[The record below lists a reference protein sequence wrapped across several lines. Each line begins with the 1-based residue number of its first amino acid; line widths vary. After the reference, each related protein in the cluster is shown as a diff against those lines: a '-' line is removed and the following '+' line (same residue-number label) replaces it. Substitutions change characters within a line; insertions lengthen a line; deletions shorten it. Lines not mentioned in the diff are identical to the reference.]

1 MRKFKADYVFPVNAD
16 PIKNGIVTVDDTGK
30 ILALDDG
37 LAPADKDI
45 ETLRGIICP
54 GFINTHCHVEL
65 SHLKNKIAPSGGLI
79 NFIKDVQT
87 HRNIDEDAVL
97 TAAAAADEEMYN
109 NGIVAV
115 GDIANS
121 AVAIPVKQKSKLY
134 YHNFIEVFGF
144 VPDSAQDIFDRAL
157 ALRNQYK
164 QMACSVTPH
173 APYSVSKE
181 LFKLIYRLSEKQPNL
196 VSIHNQETEEENKFY
211 RYKTGRFLDLYQ
223 FFNIDIGFF
232 KPQARN
238 SIQTTVPLLTSK
250 QNILLVHNT
259 FTNLK
264 DIYFVKRFD
273 RKINWCFCPN
283 ANLYI
288 EGRLPKLDLFLDKGF
303 NITLG
308 TDSLASNHKLCLLS
322 EMHTLQKNFPEITLQ
337 QVLKWGTLNGAR
349 FLGIDDEKGSIE
361 VGKTPGLNLL
371 TGLDGLTI
379 TGDTKV
385 KRLV

>member
-1 MRKFKADYVFPVNAD
+1 MRKFRADYVFPINAD
-16 PIKNGIVTVDDTGK
+16 PIKNGIVSVDDHGK
-30 ILALDDG
+30 ILALEDG
-37 LAPADKDI
+37 LSSTDKNV
-45 ETLRGIICP
+45 ENLKGIICP

-65 SHLKNKIAPSGGLI
+65 SHLKNKIEPGGGLI
-79 NFIKDVQT
+79 KFIKDLQSQ
-87 HRNIDEDAVL
+87 RNTDPEAILA
-97 TAAAAADEEMYN
+97 AAAAADKEMFE

-121 AVAIPVKQKSKLY
+121 ADVIPVKRKSEIY
-134 YHNFIEVFGF
+134 YHTFIEVFGF
-144 VPDSAQDIFDRAL
+144 TPDKAQTIYDNAI
-157 ALRNQYK
+157 ALREQYK
-164 QMACSVTPH
+164 QMSCSVTPH

-181 LFKLIYRLSEKQPNL
+181 LFKLIYRLCEKQPNL
-196 VSIHNQETEEENKFY
+196 ISIHNQETEEENKFY
-211 RYKTGRFLDLYQ
+211 RYKTGDFLDLYS
-223 FFNIDIGFF
+223 FFNIDISFF

-238 SIQTTVPLLTSK
+238 SVQTTIPLLTNK

-264 DIYFVKRFD
+264 DIYFVRRFD

-288 EGRLPKLDLFLDKGF
+288 EGRLPKIDLFMDRGF

-322 EMHTLQKNFPEITLQ
+322 EMAVIQKHFPDISLRQLLQ
-337 QVLKWGTLNGAR
+337 WGTLNGAKV
-349 FLGIDDEKGSIE
+349 LGISDEKGSIE

-371 TGLDGLTI
+371 TGLDGFTI
-379 TGDTKV
+379 TDETKV
-385 KRLV
+385 RRLV